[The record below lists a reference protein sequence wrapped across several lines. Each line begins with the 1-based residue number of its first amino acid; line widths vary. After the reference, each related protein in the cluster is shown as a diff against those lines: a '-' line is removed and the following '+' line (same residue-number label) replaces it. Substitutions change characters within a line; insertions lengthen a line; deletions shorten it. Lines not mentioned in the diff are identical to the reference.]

1 MEKEVQG
8 AGGMFAVSGAGGTAA
23 HLMAWC
29 RAARAPTRKLT
40 MLPCGEGISL
50 GICSLFYGI

>member
-1 MEKEVQG
+1 MQG